1 MGSLAES
8 SQLSLPPACTNA
20 LHSIVLFSLSA
31 NRQKQRLPVSSN
43 VGETQQNVE
52 HRVLLLFEKSRGS
65 RTKCINA
72 CTAHKVWLST
82 NREGYVQGKAHAQT
96 VYQAL
101 YTTNKKSPTFPL
113 DRLLRSAYFAEHST
127 ILYSTWLWE
136 LRPLPTGKRGS
147 REPNRHLHDRTDF
160 KMKKKMLFVL
170 IWQLLPSI
178 SNLCHAQFALISNWG
193 CPPSHSCTMYSVPT
207 ALQLRSLLLHCLNF
221 FAGLG
226 QGKA

>member
-1 MGSLAES
+1 MHPQQGFITWVKHYR
-8 SQLSLPPACTNA
+8 P
-20 LHSIVLFSLSA
+20 
-31 NRQKQRLPVSSN
+31 LPVVHSN
-43 VGETQQNVE
+43 
-52 HRVLLLFEKSRGS
+52 R
-65 RTKCINA
+65 
-72 CTAHKVWLST
+72 
-82 NREGYVQGKAHAQT
+82 
-96 VYQAL
+96 
-101 YTTNKKSPTFPL
+101 
-113 DRLLRSAYFAEHST
+113 
-127 ILYSTWLWE
+127 E